1 VNLDTL
7 KAIAREL
14 DGLDVDDATPTEAN
28 IAQLLINT
36 GLLTIETETAE
47 AYGDRPEQSWKEF
60 RVKS

>member
-14 DGLDVDDATPTEAN
+14 DGLDVDDATLTEKN

-36 GLLTIETETAE
+36 GLLKAELIKSDDDDDVSWTE
-47 AYGDRPEQSWKEF
+47 YK
-60 RVKS
+60 KL